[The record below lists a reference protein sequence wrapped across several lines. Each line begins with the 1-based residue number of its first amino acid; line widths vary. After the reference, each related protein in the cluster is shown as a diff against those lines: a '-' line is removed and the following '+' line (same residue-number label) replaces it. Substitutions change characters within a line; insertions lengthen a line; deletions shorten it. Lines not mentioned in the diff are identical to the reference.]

1 MSSREY
7 YLEGACADYRL
18 PCPVFSWISS
28 FFRRQI
34 QDSIAS
40 FQILNDSLFVIIY
53 NIWRYKTPKVEEVVK
68 QA

>member
-7 YLEGACADYRL
+7 HLEGACQIS
-18 PCPVFSWISS
+18 CVSS

-34 QDSIAS
+34 QDTIAS
-40 FQILNDSLFVIIY
+40 FQILNDSLFVIMY